1 MGGIA
6 AYSSTST
13 IRNCITDVN
22 LTCDTAGISTA
33 IVSQSPIVGYINAV
47 TLEGNVAYGGI
58 MTAAGDITARGAGGL
73 YGTIAASSGRNIFS
87 DNLTCE
93 EVTIDGNAVT
103 AGEQNGDLTGK
114 EALQTK
120 ETYIDL
126 GWRFDLEW
134 EMTADK
140 YPIPRPFSYPD
151 EAITRVTAA
160 PAGDGIGFS
169 WYSKEE
175 GDSYVSISTKE
186 DMSSPQTIAASGHPM
201 KPDSGIQLKQRAW
214 TRIRLIIIRYAQGA
228 MFRRPVHSG
237 RRLKAE
243 RLPLSIWQGQTAA
256 I

>member
-1 MGGIA
+1 MNGRNNQNTATVSNCYVSGDFSCGGTAVSYGTMMGGIA

-13 IRNCITDVN
+13 IRDCITDVN
-22 LTCDTAGISTA
+22 LICDTAGISTA
-33 IVSQSPIVGYINAV
+33 IVSQSSIVGYINAV
-47 TLEGNVAYGGI
+47 TLEGNVAYGGT

-73 YGTIAASSGRNIFS
+73 YGTIAASSGRNTFS

-160 PAGDGIGFS
+160 RPMTVLDSAGTAKKREIP
-169 WYSKEE
+169 
-175 GDSYVSISTKE
+175 
-186 DMSSPQTIAASGHPM
+186 MSA
-201 KPDSGIQLKQRAW
+201 
-214 TRIRLIIIRYAQGA
+214 
-228 MFRRPVHSG
+228 FRRK
-237 RRLKAE
+237 R
-243 RLPLSIWQGQTAA
+243 I
-256 I
+256 